1 MCLCIYCTNEKSD
14 DKKLDHNKAMT
25 GFYMVT
31 ASVMKELN
39 IFVLLI
45 KNGDEIGDVTASHNE
60 KRKTSEDNNIDNK
73 RYNEIQKQTSSGVPR
88 KRCSEN
94 M

>member
-14 DKKLDHNKAMT
+14 DKKLDHNTAMT

-31 ASVMKELN
+31 VMKELN